1 MKKLSI
7 FLLLVLSLF
16 VVSANFVVAE
26 EVTDKFAGASYVESE
41 IVETNNLP
49 YGVNHIKVHGH
60 TSTSMT
66 GYDADGY
73 GGATDAVVPGQLY
86 DQQVNVMEVP
96 SDEDVRI
103 TTWAYLH
110 DHKWTLNSVRALIN
124 DYEVNN
130 PGWKVVGA
138 INGDFFDI
146 GARGALP
153 YQTNGA
159 LVSGGEFYK
168 TTTGNLVGFRNDGSE
183 DSLVGNETVERTA
196 KMILS
201 IYNNGEI
208 VKEFDLDKI
217 NEMPGDGESSV
228 FYSYYV
234 NIPDGKDEDGNDKFR
249 KELTKTEVTSNGY
262 FVDNA
267 ELALP
272 NNQTDFYGKGK
283 ISSKEAKVLSAGQFA
298 IVSNNTDV
306 NSFLDTDVEIRVQ
319 YKYVGAYAGINDITG
334 GGTTIINNGLDS
346 EIGLTDRAPRT
357 VIGRKADGTII
368 MMVIDGRQSAAGMYG
383 ADRTE
388 LGAIMNYYGAVE
400 AYNLDGG
407 GSSTMIIRKDGELVV
422 LNSPSDGR
430 ERNDA
435 NAILIV
441 VKDPEIEI
449 KSTPTTNNLTLDVN
463 VVEDN
468 AHDINELYV
477 VLNNETKK
485 VENNKVVFEN
495 LNSNT
500 EYPYF
505 IEYKDAAGEVTRII
519 TSGRLKTHK
528 ITPVFEGIEVIE
540 RGDKFEFKVKFT
552 DPDGASGY
560 DKAELKLN
568 GKSFGYLY
576 SGQKSVSKKYIQ
588 EFDTITL
595 TTFINIGDGNNTRT
609 VTEIKE
615 FKIDRYVDA
624 YLQDIFDIHNDY
636 CVRIYN

>member
-7 FLLLVLSLF
+7 FLLLVLSIF

-26 EVTDKFAGASYVESE
+26 EVTDEFAGARYVESE
-41 IVETNNLP
+41 IVETNILP
-49 YGVNHIKVHGH
+49 YGVNHIKVHGQ
-60 TSTSMT
+60 TSTSMSN
-66 GYDADGY
+66 YDADGF
-73 GGATDAVVPGQLY
+73 GGATDIVVPGQLY

-96 SDEDVRI
+96 SDEDVKI

-110 DHKWTLNSVRALIN
+110 DHKWTLNSVRALVN
-124 DYEVNN
+124 DYEANN

-146 GARGALP
+146 NGNGNLP
-153 YQTNGA
+153 YQTSGA
-159 LVSGGEFYK
+159 LVSSGEFYK

-183 DSLVGNETVERTA
+183 DSLVGNEKVERTA

-201 IYNNGEI
+201 IYSATGEV
-208 VKEFDLDKI
+208 VKEFDLDKV

-228 FYSYYV
+228 FYANYGADKKI
-234 NIPDGKDEDGNDKFR
+234 IP
-249 KELTKTEVTSNGY
+249 LEVAANGY
-262 FVDNA
+262 FVEDA
-267 ELALP
+267 DLALP
-272 NNQTDFYGKGK
+272 NRDTDFYGKGK
-283 ISSKEAKVLSAGQFA
+283 ISSKTAKTISTGEFA
-298 IVSNNTDV
+298 IISNNTEI
-306 NSFLDTDVEIRVQ
+306 NGYLDTDVTIRVQ
-319 YKYVGAYAGINDITG
+319 YKYVGAYAGVNDITG

-346 EIGLTDRAPRT
+346 EVGLTDRAPRT

-407 GSSTMIIRKDGELVV
+407 GSSTMIIRKDGEFVV

-441 VKDPEIEI
+441 VKDPELEI
-449 KSTPTTNNLTLDVN
+449 TSTPTTNNLTLDVN
-463 VVEDN
+463 ITNDN
-468 AHDINELYV
+468 GHDINELYV
-477 VLNNETKK
+477 ILNNETKK
-485 VENNKVVFEN
+485 VENNKVVFDN

-505 IEYKDAAGEVTRII
+505 IEYKDATGEVTRII
-519 TSGRLKTHK
+519 TSDRLKTYK
-528 ITPVFEGIEVIE
+528 ITPIFEGVEVIE
-540 RGDKFEFKVKFT
+540 RGDKYEFKVKFT
-552 DPDGASGY
+552 DPDVASGY

-568 GKSFGYLY
+568 GKSFGYFY
-576 SGQKSVSKKYIQ
+576 NGQKTVSKKYVQ

-595 TTFINIGDGNNTRT
+595 TTFINIGDGDNKRT
-609 VTEIKE
+609 VTDITE
-615 FKIDRYVDA
+615 FTLDRYVDA

-636 CVRIYN
+636 SARVYS